1 MELFLPSLI
10 VILLLA
16 FFIFMV
22 LPRMGP
28 MVLAVVALI
37 ALIAAG
43 LHHYSLFASEYT
55 LSTWQ
60 YSLAAYTPWVVL
72 ALSFVFI
79 ISSVMFIIGGPETKA
94 SILNTVSTPMESIQE
109 AVSNSVTNMPSA
121 ASATNVVT
129 AGLNRAINSVP
140 ALAPPANA
148 VPAPNANANRAAAN
162 RNKKTPNIPGLGF
175 SASQI

>member
-10 VILLLA
+10 VILLVA

-22 LPRMGP
+22 LPRIGP
-28 MVLAVVALI
+28 MILAVVALI

-43 LHHYSLFASEYT
+43 FHHYSLFASEYS

-60 YSLAAYTPWVVL
+60 YGLAAYTPWIVL
-72 ALSFVFI
+72 GLAFIFI
-79 ISSVMFIIGGPETKA
+79 ISSVMFIMGGPEAKA
-94 SILNTVSTPMESIQE
+94 AMLNTISTPMETIQE
-109 AVSNSVTNMPSA
+109 SIANSTANMPSA

-129 AGLNRAINSVP
+129 AGINRAINSVP
-140 ALAPPANA
+140 GNA
-148 VPAPNANANRAAAN
+148 AAAAPAPTANANRANAN

-175 SASQI
+175 SASQV

>member
-1 MELFLPSLI
+1 
-10 VILLLA
+10 
-16 FFIFMV
+16 MV

-43 LHHYSLFASEYT
+43 VHHYSLFASEYT

-60 YSLAAYTPWVVL
+60 YALAAYTPWVVL

-79 ISSVMFIIGGPETKA
+79 ISSVMFIVGGPEARA
-94 SILNTVSTPMESIQE
+94 SMLNTVSTPMESIQA
-109 AVSNSVTNMPSA
+109 AVATSATNMPSA

-140 ALAPPANA
+140 ALASGPTNA
-148 VPAPNANANRAAAN
+148 TNAN

-175 SASQI
+175 AASQV

>member
-10 VILLLA
+10 VILLVA

-22 LPRMGP
+22 LPRIGP

-43 LHHYSLFASEYT
+43 FHHYSLFASEYT

-72 ALSFVFI
+72 GFAFIFI
-79 ISSVMFIIGGPETKA
+79 ISSVMFIMGGPEAKA
-94 SILNTVSTPMESIQE
+94 AMLNTVSTPMETIQE
-109 AVSNSVTNMPSA
+109 SIANSTANMPSA

-129 AGLNRAINSVP
+129 AGINRAINSVP
-140 ALAPPANA
+140 GNA
-148 VPAPNANANRAAAN
+148 ASVSNANRANAN

-175 SASQI
+175 SASQV